1 MVFFS
6 LSVAVL
12 EVFDSCSSLGFDKY
26 VVQAFGHCKVI
37 VFLYESCCVD
47 ETCYTFEVLAKL
59 EVEIVSLSWNVWS
72 GRRWLMINKL

>member
-1 MVFFS
+1 MDFFS

-37 VFLYESCCVD
+37 VFLYGSCCVD
-47 ETCYTFEVLAKL
+47 ETCYSFEVSAKL
-59 EVEIVSLSWNVWS
+59 EFKIVGLSWD
-72 GRRWLMINKL
+72 